1 MTTWKEWVR
10 VLALKMSAAADMEED
25 GWCRHQSK
33 GSQRRRQWVKDDRHG
48 WAIPMACVRK
58 RRKKD
63 KKEEGI
69 MRESP
74 SDKVVPAS
82 RLRAVGKGRL

>member
-1 MTTWKEWVR
+1 M
-10 VLALKMSAAADMEED
+10 
-25 GWCRHQSK
+25 
-33 GSQRRRQWVKDDRHG
+33 KDDRHG

>member
-1 MTTWKEWVR
+1 MDCKEAR
-10 VLALKMSAAADMEED
+10 VLVLVVVDVERD
-25 GWCRHQSK
+25 GWHRHQSK
-33 GSQRRRQWVKDDRHG
+33 GSQRRQQWVKDDRHG